1 MKKIKSYKQFNESDF
16 TNEELNWKTLL
27 PTIALASSL
36 NLSSCKTKNDFEN
49 KIPDIETLVDDHIY
63 RENAFIK
70 DSRERA
76 KAQGIIIPEDSPQ
89 GIEFKKII
97 SVEGPYNEC
106 HRSYGRINFSHTFT
120 DGSIHID
127 KIPYNTYYI
136 IVNVEETYGGKKLN
150 SYFVDVYQENKN
162 GKGLFINSSVMCTSP
177 KELKVLIDNMKK
189 YDRWNRYSWTSQKI
203 LGYGDYMDELNNVE
217 GDLTYMKDMF
227 LDGFVDSYG
236 GLTYVSGGQGTKG
249 EDYQSASELN
259 KPSDYFIVID
269 VNMNKLN
276 NIKEE
281 SKNDLESNN
290 ISKQEYDKIMKQ
302 VEDLSSQLQEFKF
315 SI

>member
-1 MKKIKSYKQFNESDF
+1 VNDQVCRSN
-16 TNEELNWKTLL
+16 
-27 PTIALASSL
+27 ASL
-36 NLSSCKTKNDFEN
+36 
-49 KIPDIETLVDDHIY
+49 
-63 RENAFIK
+63 K
-70 DSRERA
+70 DSQESY
-76 KAQGIIIPEDSPQ
+76 KAQGIIIPESYPQ

-136 IVNVEETYGGKKLN
+136 IVNVEETYRGKKLN

-189 YDRWNRYSWTSQKI
+189 YDRWSRYSWTSQTI

-217 GDLTYMKDMF
+217 EDLTYMKDMF
-227 LDGFVDSYG
+227 LDGFVDSYR
-236 GLTYVSGGQGTKG
+236 GLTFQVGSGLSV